1 MDPASGRT
9 GIARLRTRRDGAAE
23 VYLRLEPGASI
34 ILRSFDRPAA
44 GAPWRYRR
52 PVGAAVELRGT
63 WSVSFLAGGPV
74 LPASFRT
81 DTLVSWTEREDSE
94 AGRFAGTARYTIR
107 FDAPGEASAYLL
119 DLRSEEHTS
128 ELQSQSNL
136 VCRLLL
142 EKKKHYHV
150 HKPSVT
156 PLVSAV

>member
-1 MDPASGRT
+1 MDPAGGRT
-9 GIARLRTRRDGAAE
+9 GTGGLRTRKAGAAE
-23 VYLRLEPGASI
+23 VSRRLERGASI
-34 ILRSFDRPAA
+34 TLRSFDRPAA

-52 PVGAAVELRGT
+52 PVGAAVELQGT

-119 DLRSEEHTS
+119 DLGRVAESARVRLNGEDLGILLDRKSTRLNSSH
-128 ELQSQSNL
+128 L
-136 VCRLLL
+136 VIS
-142 EKKKHYHV
+142 Y
-150 HKPSVT
+150 
-156 PLVSAV
+156 A